1 MTVDVSGKIM
11 GEYGIILSDED
22 DDSENGYQVS
32 EMQGFL
38 SKWTNYIHGWQSRFI
53 VLKDGTLSYYKSE
66 QDTGF
71 GCRGAISLFKATVK
85 VLDSWLSYRSS
96 GIQIMLVNVF
106 SSLSAP

>member
-11 GEYGIILSDED
+11 DEYGLNLSDED

-32 EMQGFL
+32 EMQGVL
-38 SKWTNYIHGWQSRFI
+38 SKWTNYIHGLQSRFI

-71 GCRGAISLFKATVK
+71 GC
-85 VLDSWLSYRSS
+85 
-96 GIQIMLVNVF
+96 
-106 SSLSAP
+106 